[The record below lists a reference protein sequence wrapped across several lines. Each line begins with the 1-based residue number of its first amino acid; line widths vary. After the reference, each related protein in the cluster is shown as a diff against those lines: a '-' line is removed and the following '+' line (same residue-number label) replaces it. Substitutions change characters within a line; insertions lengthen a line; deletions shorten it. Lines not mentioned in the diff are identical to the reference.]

1 MRKDRWV
8 LHVALVATTL
18 VWGSGCVGKKLFRT
32 TVEEQD
38 TRVGSVESAV
48 EANERRIA
56 DMRDE
61 TDSKIADLDR
71 EVEGAVEVGNDAKR
85 TAMDAA
91 QMAERAALGKLL
103 WEVTLSDDSV
113 KFSFGGADVPA
124 EAAAALDDLAD
135 RIKSYGKAVYVEI
148 QGHTDSAG
156 SDEYNLRL
164 GEQRAQAVR
173 SYLAAKGGI
182 PLHAMSTISFGEA
195 QPVADNST
203 PAGRAQN
210 RRVVVRVLE

>member
-1 MRKDRWV
+1 MRRERLI

-18 VWGSGCVGKKLFRT
+18 AWGSGCVGKKLFRT
-32 TVEEQD
+32 TVEETD
-38 TRVGSVESAV
+38 TRVGAVESAV
-48 EANERRIA
+48 EANERRMA

-61 TDSKIADLDR
+61 TDSKIAEMDR
-71 EVEGAVEVGNDAKR
+71 EVEQAVEVGTDAKR
-85 TAMDAA
+85 TAMEAA
-91 QMAERAALGKLL
+91 TLAERAAMGKLL

-113 KFSFGGADVPA
+113 KFSFGEATVPA
-124 EAAAALDDLAD
+124 EAAQALDELAD

-156 SDEYNLRL
+156 GEDYNLSL
-164 GEQRAQAVR
+164 GQRRAEAVR
-173 SYLAAKGGI
+173 NYLAAEGGI
-182 PLHAMSTISFGEA
+182 PLHAMNTISFGES

-203 PAGRAQN
+203 PGGRAKN